1 MKVSV
6 AWNDSKVSCRLD
18 RHKTTNSIYS
28 AGERLEEEERRKERE
43 QMEASN
49 SNDGEDHVLK
59 SLFEMTG
66 IQSALQHDQIM
77 DSASH
82 DAVFV
87 EREGISSF
95 EQIDDLC
102 I

>member
-1 MKVSV
+1 
-6 AWNDSKVSCRLD
+6 
-18 RHKTTNSIYS
+18 
-28 AGERLEEEERRKERE
+28 
-43 QMEASN
+43 MEAN
-49 SNDGEDHVLK
+49 ESNDNEDHVLK

-87 EREGISSF
+87 EREGNF
-95 EQIDDLC
+95 YH
-102 I
+102 

>member
-1 MKVSV
+1 M
-6 AWNDSKVSCRLD
+6 
-18 RHKTTNSIYS
+18 HS

-43 QMEASN
+43 QMEAN
-49 SNDGEDHVLK
+49 DNTDGEDHVLK

-87 EREGISSF
+87 EREGNFNSTRAKYPSHVCF
-95 EQIDDLC
+95 LRD
-102 I
+102 

>member
-1 MKVSV
+1 
-6 AWNDSKVSCRLD
+6 
-18 RHKTTNSIYS
+18 
-28 AGERLEEEERRKERE
+28 
-43 QMEASN
+43 MEAN
-49 SNDGEDHVLK
+49 MNNDNEDHVLK

-87 EREGISSF
+87 EREGDFDSRF
-95 EQIDDLC
+95 FFAMY
-102 I
+102 